1 MKMKRQYRTI
11 DAQVEPES
19 EGRWRLDIEDE
30 LRQQLA
36 HPLVTGLKFRWE
48 YPKDEYGQDV
58 YDECFP
64 DLMVT
69 ATLKKSQH
77 DWPVYEVCEKVATS
91 RYIAIRVY
99 YGQDENYPCCFWDDS
114 CEFYPW

>member
-1 MKMKRQYRTI
+1 MKRQYRTI

-19 EGRWRLDIEDE
+19 QVRWRHDIEDE

-36 HPLVTGLKFRWE
+36 HPLMTGLKFQWE
-48 YPKDEYGQDV
+48 HSKDEYGQEV

-69 ATLKKSQH
+69 ATFKKSPD
-77 DWPVYEVCEKVATS
+77 DWPVYEVCETVATS
-91 RYIAIRVY
+91 RYIEIRVY
-99 YGQDENYPCCFWDDS
+99 YGQDENFPYCFWDDS
-114 CEFYPW
+114 VRFDPW